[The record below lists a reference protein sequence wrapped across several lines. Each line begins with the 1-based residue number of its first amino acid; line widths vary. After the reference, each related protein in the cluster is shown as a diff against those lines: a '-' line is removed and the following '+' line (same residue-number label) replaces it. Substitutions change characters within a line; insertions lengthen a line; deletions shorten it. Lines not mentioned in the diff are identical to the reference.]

1 MNFFTVQ
8 SLNAYTRN
16 MEMQMKWQKKQDT
29 SDFTADGSMR
39 LDNDPT
45 RRQAEEI
52 RKSREDGSDQLAK
65 QIDLKLNSGQKLTAE
80 EMDYLRK
87 HDPQAYQ
94 KVKSIEAEQ
103 KNYENELKKC
113 KTKEEVERVKMA
125 HTATSLSAVNSI
137 MNNPVIPEE
146 KKFELV
152 MQEHRKNQALQTTA
166 QEFVESGEYAKL
178 PTEAERLKAEK
189 DLQEAKEKE
198 LGIEEPSEKAEQ
210 EDGSAGKT
218 EAAGQDTSAGKT
230 EAADKDMSAGKTDAN
245 REGFAQDGQVFAE
258 KAVKAAETE
267 KDVRM
272 LSREREM
279 TRMEAETTPEALK
292 VKRAKARAAY
302 QMSKAEV
309 SQQMLDVKVD

>member
-1 MNFFTVQ
+1 MIFFTVQ
-8 SLNAYTRN
+8 SLNVYTRN

-29 SDFTADGSMR
+29 SDFTADGSMK
-39 LDNDPT
+39 LDNDLT

-52 RKSREDGSDQLAK
+52 RQSRADGSDQISK

-94 KVKSIEAEQ
+94 RVKSIEAEQ

-125 HTATSLSAVNSI
+125 HTATSLNAVNSI

-152 MQEHRKNQALQTTA
+152 MHEHRKNQAFQAST
-166 QEFVESGEYAKL
+166 QEFVESGEYEKL

-189 DLQEAKEKE
+189 DLKEAEERE
-198 LGIEEPSEKAEQ
+198 LGIEDPAEKSEQTEKEDPAVSGGDNPAAE
-210 EDGSAGKT
+210 E
-218 EAAGQDTSAGKT
+218 E
-230 EAADKDMSAGKTDAN
+230 
-245 REGFAQDGQVFAE
+245 AE
-258 KAVKAAETE
+258 KAAE
-267 KDVRM
+267 DVRV
-272 LSREREM
+272 LKREM

-292 VKRAKARAAY
+292 VRRAKARAAY

-309 SQQMLDVKVD
+309 TQQIIDVKVN

>member
-1 MNFFTVQ
+1 MELGFRKRGEPVNFFTVQ

-218 EAAGQDTSAGKT
+218 D
-230 EAADKDMSAGKTDAN
+230 AD
-245 REGFAQDGQVFAE
+245 REGLAQDGQVFAE

>member
-189 DLQEAKEKE
+189 DLQVAKEKE

-218 EAAGQDTSAGKT
+218 D
-230 EAADKDMSAGKTDAN
+230 AD
-245 REGFAQDGQVFAE
+245 REGLAQDGQVFAE

>member
-16 MEMQMKWQKKQDT
+16 MEMQMKWQKKRDT
-29 SDFTADGSMR
+29 NDFTADGSMR

-218 EAAGQDTSAGKT
+218 D
-230 EAADKDMSAGKTDAN
+230 AD
-245 REGFAQDGQVFAE
+245 REGLAQDGQVFAE

>member
-1 MNFFTVQ
+1 
-8 SLNAYTRN
+8 
-16 MEMQMKWQKKQDT
+16 MQMKWQKKQDT

-218 EAAGQDTSAGKT
+218 D
-230 EAADKDMSAGKTDAN
+230 AD
-245 REGFAQDGQVFAE
+245 REGLAQDGQVFAE

>member
-16 MEMQMKWQKKQDT
+16 MEMQMKWQKKQDN
-29 SDFTADGSMR
+29 SDFTADGNMK

-52 RKSREDGSDQLAK
+52 RQSRADGSDQLAK

-94 KVKSIEAEQ
+94 RVKSIESEQ

-152 MQEHRKNQALQTTA
+152 MQEHRKNQALQVST

-189 DLQEAKEKE
+189 DLKEAKEKE
-198 LGIEEPSEKAEQ
+198 LGIDEPSDKAERE
-210 EDGSAGKT
+210 EDPAEKTGQADPWASAGKPDGLVPEK
-218 EAAGQDTSAGKT
+218 EAPK
-230 EAADKDMSAGKTDAN
+230 AAA
-245 REGFAQDGQVFAE
+245 AE
-258 KAVKAAETE
+258 KDGST
-267 KDVRM
+267 
-272 LSREREM
+272 LLREREM

-302 QMSKAEV
+302 QMGKAEAPRQV
-309 SQQMLDVKVD
+309 LDVKVD

>member
-1 MNFFTVQ
+1 VNFFTVQ

-29 SDFTADGSMR
+29 NDFTADGSMR

-218 EAAGQDTSAGKT
+218 D
-230 EAADKDMSAGKTDAN
+230 AD
-245 REGFAQDGQVFAE
+245 REGLAQDGQVFAE

>member
-1 MNFFTVQ
+1 MELGFRKRGEPVNFFTVQ

-29 SDFTADGSMR
+29 NDFTADGSMR

-218 EAAGQDTSAGKT
+218 D
-230 EAADKDMSAGKTDAN
+230 AD
-245 REGFAQDGQVFAE
+245 REGLAQDGQVFAE

>member
-1 MNFFTVQ
+1 MNFLTVQ

-16 MEMQMKWQKKQDT
+16 MEMQMKWQKKQDN
-29 SDFTADGSMR
+29 SDFTADGSMK

-45 RRQAEEI
+45 RRQAEQI
-52 RKSREDGSDQLAK
+52 RQSRADGSDQLAK

-80 EMDYLRK
+80 EMDYLRT
-87 HDPQAYQ
+87 HDPQTYQ
-94 KVKSIEAEQ
+94 RVKSIETEQ

-113 KTKEEVERVKMA
+113 KTKEEVERVKMT
-125 HTATSLSAVNSI
+125 HTAASLGAVNSI

-152 MQEHRKNQALQTTA
+152 MQEHRKNQALQVTT

-189 DLQEAKEKE
+189 ELQEAKEKE
-198 LGIEEPSEKAEQ
+198 LGIEDPAKKDSAETNSAQ
-210 EDGSAGKT
+210 EGDTTADGAV
-218 EAAGQDTSAGKT
+218 
-230 EAADKDMSAGKTDAN
+230 KDGPLTG
-245 REGFAQDGQVFAE
+245 EE
-258 KAVKAAETE
+258 AVKAAAAE
-267 KDVRM
+267 KNVRN
-272 LSREREM
+272 LVTEREM

-302 QMSKAEV
+302 QMSKAEAP
-309 SQQMLDVKVD
+309 QQMVDVKVR

>member
-29 SDFTADGSMR
+29 NDFTADGSMR

-146 KKFELV
+146 RSSSWSCRNTV
-152 MQEHRKNQALQTTA
+152 RI
-166 QEFVESGEYAKL
+166 
-178 PTEAERLKAEK
+178 RLCRRR
-189 DLQEAKEKE
+189 
-198 LGIEEPSEKAEQ
+198 PRNSW
-210 EDGSAGKT
+210 
-218 EAAGQDTSAGKT
+218 
-230 EAADKDMSAGKTDAN
+230 
-245 REGFAQDGQVFAE
+245 
-258 KAVKAAETE
+258 KAASM
-267 KDVRM
+267 R
-272 LSREREM
+272 SCRQR
-279 TRMEAETTPEALK
+279 RNA
-292 VKRAKARAAY
+292 
-302 QMSKAEV
+302 
-309 SQQMLDVKVD
+309 

>member
-1 MNFFTVQ
+1 MIFFTVQ
-8 SLNAYTRN
+8 SLNVYTRN

-29 SDFTADGSMR
+29 SDFTADGSMK
-39 LDNDPT
+39 LDNDLT

-52 RKSREDGSDQLAK
+52 RQSRADGSDQLSK

-94 KVKSIEAEQ
+94 RVKSIEAEQ

-125 HTATSLSAVNSI
+125 HTATSLNAVNSI

-152 MQEHRKNQALQTTA
+152 MHEHRKNQAFQAST
-166 QEFVESGEYAKL
+166 QEFVESGEYEKL

-189 DLQEAKEKE
+189 DLKEAEERE
-198 LGIEEPSEKAEQ
+198 LGIEDPAEKSEQTEKEDPAVSGGDNPAAE
-210 EDGSAGKT
+210 E
-218 EAAGQDTSAGKT
+218 E
-230 EAADKDMSAGKTDAN
+230 
-245 REGFAQDGQVFAE
+245 AE
-258 KAVKAAETE
+258 KAAE
-267 KDVRM
+267 DVRV
-272 LSREREM
+272 LKREM

-292 VKRAKARAAY
+292 VRRAKARAAY

-309 SQQMLDVKVD
+309 TQQIIDVKVN

>member
-8 SLNAYTRN
+8 SLNVYTRN
-16 MEMQMKWQKKQDT
+16 MEMQMKWQKKQDS
-29 SDFTADGSMR
+29 SDFTADGSMK
-39 LDNDPT
+39 LDNDLT

-52 RKSREDGSDQLAK
+52 RQSRADGSDQLSK

-87 HDPQAYQ
+87 HDPQTYQ
-94 KVKSIEAEQ
+94 RVKSIESEQ
-103 KNYENELKKC
+103 KNYEKELKKC

-152 MQEHRKNQALQTTA
+152 MHEHRKNQALQTTT
-166 QEFVESGEYAKL
+166 QEFVESGEYEKL

-189 DLQEAKEKE
+189 DLKEAKEKE
-198 LGIEEPSEKAEQ
+198 LGIKEPTEKTDREDEAVEEADGISAE
-210 EDGSAGKT
+210 KT
-218 EAAGQDTSAGKT
+218 EAKGGSVSGEDMAR
-230 EAADKDMSAGKTDAN
+230 AAA
-245 REGFAQDGQVFAE
+245 AE
-258 KAVKAAETE
+258 KDIRK
-267 KDVRM
+267 
-272 LSREREM
+272 LSQEREM

-302 QMSKAEV
+302 QMSKAEAP
-309 SQQMLDVKVD
+309 QQMVDLKVE